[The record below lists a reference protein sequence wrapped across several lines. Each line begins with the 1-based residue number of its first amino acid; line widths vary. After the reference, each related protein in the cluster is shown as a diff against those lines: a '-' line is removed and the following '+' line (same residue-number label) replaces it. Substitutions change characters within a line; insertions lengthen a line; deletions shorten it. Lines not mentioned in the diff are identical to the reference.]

1 MTARWKSLWAS
12 RCKSRAT
19 SALRDRLRRW
29 KTGWSHRLG
38 GPAELWHRQREVFA
52 AAWAARRDL
61 VGPARHAEEAAFLPA
76 ALALRDTP
84 MHPAP
89 RRTAAALI
97 ALAAIALLWSLVGR
111 VDIVAVASGKLV
123 VSDRSKLVQPLE
135 RAVVHRV
142 RVRDGE
148 QVKAGQPLVDL
159 DPTAP
164 AADRESLDE
173 QRLAAAAERW
183 RAERMLAMLG
193 EPEAGRGDSAPS
205 AASDAATSWNWTTV
219 RADAPSDWPAPRRR
233 EALTMLRAEW
243 ADLRA
248 RLERLDAEADR
259 RRAER
264 DTALAAARRLE
275 SALPLAARREADLR
289 ALAGEGFASTHAWED
304 RRRERVDLSGEL
316 DTQQARMREG
326 DAALGET
333 RATRAALIAEVRQRW
348 HATRE
353 QAGARLAQI
362 EAEHRKAGRRE
373 QLTRLLAPVD
383 GTVQQLAIHTPG
395 GIVTEAQALM
405 VIVPDEAPV
414 TAEVMLENKDIGFV
428 RVGDAAAI
436 KLEAFPFTRHGTLP
450 ATVTRVSPDAIDHE
464 QLGPRF
470 AVTLTLAAR
479 DIEVDGARVPL
490 RPGMALSAEVRTG
503 SRRVIGFLLSPLERV
518 RSESLQER

>member
-1 MTARWKSLWAS
+1 
-12 RCKSRAT
+12 
-19 SALRDRLRRW
+19 
-29 KTGWSHRLG
+29 
-38 GPAELWHRQREVFA
+38 
-52 AAWAARRDL
+52 
-61 VGPARHAEEAAFLPA
+61 
-76 ALALRDTP
+76 
-84 MHPAP
+84 
-89 RRTAAALI
+89 
-97 ALAAIALLWSLVGR
+97 
-111 VDIVAVASGKLV
+111 
-123 VSDRSKLVQPLE
+123 
-135 RAVVHRV
+135 
-142 RVRDGE
+142 
-148 QVKAGQPLVDL
+148 
-159 DPTAP
+159 
-164 AADRESLDE
+164 
-173 QRLAAAAERW
+173 
-183 RAERMLAMLG
+183 
-193 EPEAGRGDSAPS
+193 
-205 AASDAATSWNWTTV
+205 
-219 RADAPSDWPAPRRR
+219 
-233 EALTMLRAEW
+233 MLRAEW
-243 ADLRA
+243 DDLRA
-248 RLERLDAEADR
+248 RLDRLDAEADR

-264 DTALAAARRLE
+264 DTALASATRLAA
-275 SALPLAARREADLR
+275 ALPLAERREDDLR

-316 DTQQARMREG
+316 ATQQARSRET
-326 DAALGET
+326 DAALSET

-353 QAGARLAQI
+353 QAAARLAQI

-405 VIVPDEAPV
+405 VIVPDDAPV

-428 RVGDAAAI
+428 RVGDAAAV

-470 AVTLTLAAR
+470 AATLTLAAR
-479 DIEVDGARVPL
+479 DIEIDGQRVPL

>member
-1 MTARWKSLWAS
+1 MTARWTDSL
-12 RCKSRAT
+12 RDR
-19 SALRDRLRRW
+19 LRGRLHGQLHDRLRRW
-29 KTGWSHRLG
+29 KTGWGHRLG

-89 RRTAAALI
+89 RRTVAVLI
-97 ALAAIALLWSLVGR
+97 ALAAIALVWSLVGR

-142 RVRDGE
+142 QVRDGE
-148 QVKAGQPLVDL
+148 QVKAGQTLVEL

-183 RAERMLAMLG
+183 RAERLLATLATLDAGGGAAVPASADMP
-193 EPEAGRGDSAPS
+193 PE
-205 AASDAATSWNWTTV
+205 
-219 RADAPSDWPAPRRR
+219 WPTARRD
-233 EALTMLRAEW
+233 ETQAMVRAEW

-248 RLERLDAEADR
+248 RLDRLDAEADR

-264 DTALAAARRLE
+264 DTALAAATRLE
-275 SALPLAARREADLR
+275 AALPLAARREEDLR
-289 ALAGEGFASTHAWED
+289 ALAGEGFASTHSWED

-316 DTQQARMREG
+316 ETQQARSRET
-326 DAALGET
+326 DAALNET
-333 RATRAALIAEVRQRW
+333 RATRTALIAEVRQRW
-348 HATRE
+348 HTTRE
-353 QAGARLAQI
+353 QAAARLAQI

-373 QLTRLLAPVD
+373 QLTRLVAPVD

-405 VIVPDEAPV
+405 VVVPEDAPV

-479 DIEVDGARVPL
+479 DIEIDGQRVPL

>member
-1 MTARWKSLWAS
+1 MKAREKAAGTAGTTARMIARWTCAA
-12 RCKSRAT
+12 RE
-19 SALRDRLRRW
+19 RLRRW
-29 KTGWSHRLG
+29 KSGLSHRFG

-52 AAWAARRDL
+52 AAWAARREL
-61 VGPARHAEEAAFLPA
+61 AGPARLAEEAAFLPA
-76 ALALRDTP
+76 ALAIRDTP

-89 RRTAAALI
+89 RRTVVVLI
-97 ALAAIALLWSLVGR
+97 ALAAIALVWSLVGR

-123 VSDRSKLVQPLE
+123 VSERSKLVQPLE

-148 QVKAGQPLVDL
+148 RVRAGETLVEL

-173 QRLAAAAERW
+173 QRLAVSAERW
-183 RAERMLAMLG
+183 RADRLLETLTALAARDG
-193 EPEAGRGDSAPS
+193 GAVIAAAVPRAPM
-205 AASDAATSWNWTTV
+205 AAS
-219 RADAPSDWPAPRRR
+219 ADLPPDWPAARRD
-233 EALTMLRAEW
+233 ETLAMVRAEW
-243 ADLRA
+243 TDLRA

-264 DTALAAARRLE
+264 DTALAAAARLDA
-275 SALPLAARREADLR
+275 ALPLAARREEDLR

-304 RRRERVDLSGEL
+304 RRRERVDLGGEL
-316 DTQQARMREG
+316 GTLQARARETE
-326 DAALGET
+326 AALNET

-348 HATRE
+348 HASRE
-353 QAGARLAQI
+353 QAASRLSQI

-373 QLTRLLAPVD
+373 ALTRLVAPVD
-383 GTVQQLAIHTPG
+383 GTVQQLAVHTTG
-395 GIVTEAQALM
+395 GIVTEAQTLM
-405 VIVPDEAPV
+405 VVVPDDAPV

-503 SRRVIGFLLSPLERV
+503 SRRVIGFLLSPLERAG
-518 RSESLQER
+518 SESLKER

>member
-1 MTARWKSLWAS
+1 MNGRWNARWNA
-12 RCKSRAT
+12 RAGVRIRRLKRLQELGA
-19 SALRDRLRRW
+19 ALSHRFGAPVEMLRR
-29 KTGWSHRLG
+29 H
-38 GPAELWHRQREVFA
+38 REVLA

-76 ALALRDTP
+76 ALAVRDTP
-84 MHPAP
+84 LHPAP
-89 RRTAAALI
+89 RRTAFVLI
-97 ALAAIALLWSLVGR
+97 GLAAVALMWSLVGR
-111 VDIVAVASGKLV
+111 VDIVAVAEGKLV
-123 VSDRSKLVQPLE
+123 VSERSKVVQPLE
-135 RAVVHRV
+135 RSVVHRV

-148 QVKAGQPLVDL
+148 HVTAGQTLVEL

-173 QRLAAAAERW
+173 QRLAALAEGW
-183 RAERMLAMLG
+183 RAERLLASLQ
-193 EPEAGRGDSAPS
+193 APPQ
-205 AASDAATSWNWTTV
+205 
-219 RADAPSDWPAPRRR
+219 APPSPPDDWPVARQR
-233 EALTMLRAEW
+233 ETLAMLRAEW
-243 ADLRA
+243 GDLQA

-264 DTALAAARRLE
+264 DTALAAATRLA
-275 SALPLAARREADLR
+275 SALPLAARREDDLR

-304 RRRERVDLSGEL
+304 RRRERLDLSGEL
-316 DTQQARMREG
+316 DTQRARSRET
-326 DAALGET
+326 DAALTET

-348 HATRE
+348 HTTRE
-353 QAGARLAQI
+353 QAAARLAQI
-362 EAEHRKAGRRE
+362 EAERRKAGRRE
-373 QLTRLLAPVD
+373 ELTRLVAPVD

-405 VIVPDEAPV
+405 VIVPDDAPV
-414 TAEVMLENKDIGFV
+414 TAEVMLQNKDIGFV

-470 AVTLTLAAR
+470 AVTLTLDAR

-518 RSESLQER
+518 RSESLKER